1 MPGNP
6 NNLTKLWQE
15 LKRRKVFKV
24 AATYSA
30 TAYII
35 IQVANNLIGPLHLPD
50 WTSTLVIFLLAL
62 GLPIAV
68 ILAWIFDFTPEGIRK
83 TEPVTMIATKPPVSR
98 PIKKV
103 LRTNNI
109 LITVLLII
117 VAVLA
122 WPKIFKRNTPE
133 NLRSNSGTISVA
145 VMPFQNMTN
154 DPAWNDWQDGI
165 QVNLITSLSNA
176 EELKVSQLELIN
188 SLLKSRGIVNYAS
201 LTPSVASTISQ
212 KLDADVFIYGSIKQ
226 AGATIRI
233 NAQLI
238 DSKSEDAFRSFQID
252 GTRDKILY
260 LVDSLSG
267 LVKNSLIISK
277 LETEVPLAFQ
287 DLATTNSPEAYSYF
301 TYGNFAFLKF
311 DFSSAIKWFSQAY
324 DIDSTFTFASILLS
338 FAFANEG
345 LYDEAKKWSLEVYEK
360 KDNMA
365 MPYKIWTN
373 YVYAISFE
381 TPNEEI
387 RYLKQLKEIDNQVPG
402 LYYYTGIA
410 YNKLYQFDKAIPE
423 LEKALDV
430 YKKLKLKPFWDENYT
445 ALGLAYH
452 KTSQYK
458 KEKKLYR
465 KAERSFPDDIHLTCR
480 QIILALTEGDTISAN
495 EYTKKYISISRDNL
509 SSGSAVTADL
519 ADIYSE
525 TGLFDKAEKYFRQ
538 ALASEPENPDRL
550 NNLAYFL
557 IDKNRNIDEGLKLVD
572 KALETNPDN
581 YLYLDC
587 KGWGFFKLG
596 NKAEAIKLISRSW
609 DSRPVY
615 DQRVYLHLQEL
626 KRSGN

>member
-6 NNLTKLWQE
+6 NSLTKLWQE

-83 TEPVTMIATKPPVSR
+83 TEPVTTVALKPPVSGPLKR
-98 PIKKV
+98 ILK
-103 LRTNNI
+103 TNNI

-117 VAVLA
+117 VAALA
-122 WPKIFKRNTPE
+122 WPKIFKRNRPE
-133 NLRSNSGTISVA
+133 NLRSYNGTISVA

-154 DPAWNDWQDGI
+154 DTAWNYWQDGI

-176 EELKVSQLELIN
+176 EELKVSQLELVN

-212 KLDADVFIYGSIKQ
+212 KLDANVFIYGSIKQ

-238 DSKSEDAFRSFQID
+238 DSKSEDAFKSFQID

-360 KDNMA
+360 KI
-365 MPYKIWTN
+365 IW
-373 YVYAISFE
+373 
-381 TPNEEI
+381 PCLI
-387 RYLKQLKEIDNQVPG
+387 RSGQIMFMQYP
-402 LYYYTGIA
+402 
-410 YNKLYQFDKAIPE
+410 
-423 LEKALDV
+423 
-430 YKKLKLKPFWDENYT
+430 LKL
-445 ALGLAYH
+445 
-452 KTSQYK
+452 QMK
-458 KEKKLYR
+458 K
-465 KAERSFPDDIHLTCR
+465 
-480 QIILALTEGDTISAN
+480 
-495 EYTKKYISISRDNL
+495 
-509 SSGSAVTADL
+509 SGT
-519 ADIYSE
+519 
-525 TGLFDKAEKYFRQ
+525 
-538 ALASEPENPDRL
+538 
-550 NNLAYFL
+550 
-557 IDKNRNIDEGLKLVD
+557 
-572 KALETNPDN
+572 
-581 YLYLDC
+581 
-587 KGWGFFKLG
+587 
-596 NKAEAIKLISRSW
+596 
-609 DSRPVY
+609 
-615 DQRVYLHLQEL
+615 
-626 KRSGN
+626 